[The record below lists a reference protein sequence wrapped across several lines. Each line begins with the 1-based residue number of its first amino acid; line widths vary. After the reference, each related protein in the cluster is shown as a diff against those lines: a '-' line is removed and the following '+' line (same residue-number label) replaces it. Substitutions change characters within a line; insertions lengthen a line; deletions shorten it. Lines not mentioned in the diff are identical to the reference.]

1 MAYYLPLHQ
10 AIRMLMKRSN
20 GLAEVFYLRH
30 FVLPNVFETKKLHEL
45 QMKYTKTAARPTT
58 ELSGYLHGIELI
70 NPAPY
75 VADRSPKDCT
85 DQTAKDEWDVDRQ
98 NEKDLVSKFA
108 IADSFI
114 PHTADTHNGRVCTV
128 FGTLLCVE
136 FKCDYRDDVHQ
147 CAHPSNPS
155 SYNLRSTSKREMDE
169 EENEEKEEEN
179 EKK

>member
-70 NPAPY
+70 KPAPY
-75 VADRSPKDCT
+75 
-85 DQTAKDEWDVDRQ
+85 VDRQ